1 MPKQTLTIVI
11 VVAVIAVGTSFF
23 VGMKYAGSQSGAV
36 NMQNFQ
42 NLSPAERQQ
51 RLQQLGG
58 SARGGRGI
66 GGMGGGTFGE
76 ILSKDDKSLTI
87 KLRTGGSKII
97 FFDQKVEIGKFVAGN
112 LSDLTV
118 GASVSINGTA
128 NADSSITA
136 SSIQI
141 RPTSTPTGI
150 PMINSSTQK

>member
-11 VVAVIAVGTSFF
+11 VVAVIAVGGSFF
-23 VGMKYAGSQSGAV
+23 AGMKYAGSQSSTV
-36 NMQNFQ
+36 TMQNFQ

-58 SARGGRGI
+58 SGRGGRGA

-76 ILSKDDKSLTI
+76 ILSKDDKSLTL

-97 FFDQKVEIGKFVAGN
+97 FFDQKVEIGKFVTGN

-118 GASVSINGTA
+118 GASVSVNGTS
-128 NADSSITA
+128 NTDGSVTA

-141 RPTSTPTGI
+141 RPTSTMMGLPQS
-150 PMINSSTQK
+150 NSSTRK